1 MQVMGEGNKPK
12 PEWKYWRNAQHSQ
25 QFWNRLA
32 YLEVLFI
39 LPEAILRGGRGGLQT
54 TLSIDEHESHDK
66 KIFTFCL
73 QC

>member
-1 MQVMGEGNKPK
+1 METSQSLSENTGET
-12 PEWKYWRNAQHSQ
+12 QHSQ

-54 TLSIDEHESHDK
+54 TLSIEEHESYDK
-66 KIFTFCL
+66 KLFTFCL